1 MSARLRRPGSP
12 WRILVH
18 EWLGTRRPDGIRY
31 GKAHDVTNDRQFGRL
46 PLSIELRQMLDAK
59 QQADEEAGLSQTIV
73 LPGTEFDE
81 LVIGHWIHLEQ
92 MNASQW
98 WMNIGGVTVWVTAD
112 RDGRPR
118 RVSVYGPND
127 YDAPVDGCAYDLK
140 WKDAEL

>member
-1 MSARLRRPGSP
+1 MRRLRRAGSP

-18 EWLGTRRPDGIRY
+18 DYVGGDPCY
-31 GKAHDVTNDRQFGRL
+31 GKSHDVTNDPDAYLGNLSAEVRRL
-46 PLSIELRQMLDAK
+46 VDANRR
-59 QQADEEAGLSQTIV
+59 ATEEAGLSETIN

-98 WMNIGGVTVWVTAD
+98 WINVGHVVLWVTVD

-118 RVSVYGPND
+118 EVQVYGP
-127 YDAPVDGCAYDLK
+127 GAYDDPYPGCKYHLT
-140 WKDAEL
+140 WSRNAD

>member
-1 MSARLRRPGSP
+1 VAKRLRRPGSP

-18 EWLGTRRPDGIRY
+18 DYVGGDPCY
-31 GKAHDVTNDRQFGRL
+31 GKSHDVTNDPRFGHVL
-46 PLSIELRQMLDAK
+46 PGRRAPYPPPDPDVAEMIE
-59 QQADEEAGLSQTIV
+59 

-92 MNASQW
+92 MNAIQW

-118 RVSVYGPND
+118 NVQVYGPKD
-127 YDAPVDGCAYDLK
+127 YDAPVDGCAYTCT
-140 WKDAEL
+140 WTEVGA